1 MASQRRLLA
10 VDHSARERQR
20 TDARRRVAP
29 HLPRFTVCSRIMKPV
44 GVSVLPLARARDAVR
59 LRRALWRLCARAG
72 PRVLS
77 VSLRPEDSA
86 VALKGR
92 PLVPYER
99 IHRGHAPRRSRRAC
113 APSGPRCSVEP
124 AGARRTSSALVTGAD
139 CSQCVTDHGSALGCG
154 CATDCGR
161 PGSAVKAGFVAGRG
175 GIRPRLG
182 AGGAPPARLARCVGE
197 VERERQGALEWVRP
211 EIGACALQSAAAPA
225 ASGEP
230 SSALENPG
238 ERALNLALGRTHIRS
253 RSPRAGSVGLGREAG
268 SGRALRLGEAP
279 AVVSGGWGTS
289 LDVCRALPAE
299 RLSCGGSLAAA
310 VRPRCP
316 SPGCQD
322 PVRCRAGASP
332 RPASSSRLRT
342 GERQRTDARRRVA
355 PHLPRFTVCSRIMKP
370 VGVSVLPLARAR
382 DAVRLRRA
390 LWRLCARAGP
400 RVLSVSLRPED
411 SAVALKG
418 RPLVPYERIHR
429 GHAPRRSRRACAPSG
444 PRCSVEPAGA
454 RRTSSALVTGAD
466 CSQCVT
472 DHGSAL
478 GCGCATDCG
487 RPGSAVKAGFVA
499 GRGGIRPRLGA
510 GGAPPARL
518 ARCVGEVERERQG
531 ALEWV
536 RPEIGACAL
545 QSAAAPAAS
554 GEPSSAL
561 ENPGERA
568 LNLAL
573 GRTHI
578 RSRSPRAGSVG
589 LGREAGSGRALRLGE
604 APAVVSGGWGTSLDV
619 CRALP
624 AERLSCGGSLAAA
637 VRPRC
642 PSPGCQDPVRCRAG
656 ASPRPAS
663 SSRLRTGER
672 QRTDARRRVAP
683 HLPRFTVCSRIMKP
697 VGVSVLPLARA
708 RDAVRLRRAL
718 WRLCARAG
726 PRVLSVS
733 LRPEDSAVALKGR
746 PLVPYERIHRGHAPR
761 RSRRACAPSG
771 PRCSVEPAGAR
782 RTSSALVTGADCSQ
796 CVTDHGS
803 ALGCGCATDCGR
815 PGSAVKAGFVA
826 GRGGIRPRLG
836 AGGAPPARLARCVG
850 EVERERQ
857 GALEWVRPEIG
868 ACALQSA
875 AAPAASGEPSSALEN
890 PGERALNLALGRTH
904 IRSRSP
910 RAGSVGLGRE
920 AGSGR
925 ALRLGEAPAVVSG
938 GWGTSLDVCRALPA
952 ERLSCGGSLA
962 AAVRP
967 RCPSPGCQDPVRCRA
982 GASPRPASS
991 SRLRTGERQR
1001 TDARRRVAP
1010 HLPRFTVCSRIMKPV
1025 GVSVLP
1031 LARARDAVRL
1041 RRALWRLCARAGPR
1055 VLSVSLRPEDSAV
1068 ALKGRPLVP
1077 YERIHRGHAPRRSRR
1092 ACAPSGPRCSVE
1104 PAGARRTSSALVT
1117 GADCSQCVTDHGSAL
1132 GCGCATDCGRPGSAV
1147 KAGFVAGRGGIRPR
1161 LGAGGAPPARLA
1173 RCVGEV
1179 ERERQGALEWVRP
1192 EIGACALQSAAAPAA
1207 SGEPSSALENP
1218 GERALNLALGRTHI
1232 RSRSPRAGSVGLGR
1246 EAGSGRAL
1254 RLGEAPAVVS
1264 GGWGTSLDVCRALP
1278 AERLSCGG
1286 SLAAAVR
1293 PRCPSP
1299 GCQDPVRCRAGAS
1312 PRPASS
1318 SRLRTGERQRTD
1330 ARRRVAPHLPR
1341 FTVCSR
1347 IMKPVGVSVLPLA
1360 RARDAVR
1367 LRRALWR
1374 LCARAGPRVL
1384 SVSLRPEDSAVAL
1397 KGRPLVPYERI
1408 HRGHAPRRS
1417 RRACAPS
1424 GPRCSV
1430 EPAGARR
1437 TSSALVTGAD
1447 CSQCV
1452 TDHGSALGCG
1462 CATDCGRPGSAVKAG
1477 FVAGRG
1483 GIRPRLGA
1491 GGAPP
1496 ARLARCVGEVERE
1509 RQGALEW
1516 VRPEIG
1522 ACALQSAA
1530 APAASGE
1537 PSSAL
1542 ENPGERAL
1550 NLALGRTHIRS
1561 RSPRAGSVGLG
1572 REAGSGRALRL
1583 GEAPAV
1589 VSGGWGT
1596 SLDVCRALPA
1606 ERLSCGGSLAA
1617 AVRPR
1622 CPSLGCQDP
1631 VRCRAGASPR
1641 PASSSRLRTG
1651 ERQRTDARRRVAP
1664 HLPRFTVCSRI
1675 MKPWTAVL
1683 GGAGRRPAHFLRAG
1697 GAPRPVFGAARIAVG
1712 SAGRR
1717 FCASDR
1723 PLTGAD
1729 CSQCVTDHGSAL
1741 GCGCATDCGRPG
1753 SAVKAGF
1760 VAGRG
1765 GIRPRLGAGGAPPAR
1780 LARCVG
1786 EVERERQGALEWV
1799 RPEIGACA
1807 LQSAAAPAASG
1818 EPSSAL
1824 ENLGERA
1831 LNLALGRTHIRSR
1844 SPRAGSVGLGRE
1856 AGSGRALRLG
1866 EAPAVVSGGWGTSLD
1881 VCRALPAE
1889 RLSCGGSLAAAVR
1902 PRCPSPGC
1910 QDPVRC
1916 RAGASPRPA
1925 SSSRLRTGERQRTDA
1940 RRRVAPHL
1948 PRFTVCSRIMKPVGV
1963 SVLPL
1968 ARARDAVRLR
1978 RALWRLCARA
1988 GPRVL
1993 SVSLRP
1999 EDSAVALKGR
2009 PLVPYERIHRGHA
2022 PRRSRRACAPSG
2034 PRCSVEPAG
2043 ARRTSSALVTGA
2055 DCSQCVTDHGS
2066 ALGCGCATDCGR
2078 PGSAVKAG
2086 FVAGRGGIRPRLGAG
2101 GAPPARLARCVGE
2114 VERERQGALEW
2125 VRPEIGACALQS
2137 AAAPAASGE
2146 PSSALENP
2154 GERALNLA
2162 LGRTHIRSRSPRAGS
2177 VGLGREAGSGR
2188 ALRLGE
2194 APAVVSGGWG
2204 TSLDVCRALPAER
2217 LSCGGSLAAAV
2228 RPRCP
2233 SPGCQDPVRC
2243 RAGASPRPASSS
2255 RLRTGERQRTD
2266 ARRRVAPHLPCFT
2279 VCSRIMKPVG
2289 VSVLPLARAR
2299 DAVRLRRALWRLCA
2313 RAGPRVLSVSLRP
2326 EDSAVALK
2334 GRPLVPYERIHR
2346 GHAPRRSRRAC
2357 APSGPRCSVEPA
2369 GARRTSSALV
2379 TGADCSQCVT
2389 DHGSALGCGCATDC
2403 GRPGSAVKAG
2413 FVAGRGGIRPRLGAG
2428 GAPPARLARCVGEVE
2443 RERQGALEWVR
2454 PEIGACALQSAAA
2467 PAASGEPSS
2476 ALENP
2481 GERALNLALGRT
2493 HIRSRSPRAG
2503 SVGLG
2508 REAGSG
2514 RALRLGEAPAVVSGG
2529 WGTSLD
2535 VCRALPAERL
2545 SCGGSLAAAVRP
2557 RCPSPGCQD
2566 PVRCRAGASPRPA
2579 SSSRLRTGADQ
2590 GNPTV

>member
-1 MASQRRLLA
+1 MAVRSWWSDLSVMPLDVRGRTRATLNGSACVRPSPAGVGNPLKPIRDRDWGLELFPMNEEFPVSASHKLALIKSLPFVHTARRYYRLDGLVRSSDWPRWGRRLPWGCAEKTIELDCLEEVKVVTRWVVRYWGVAASLVRFVPRRGETAHRCTAAGCAAPAALHSVQQDNEAVRPEDSAVALKGRPLVPYERIHRGHAPRRSRRACAPSGPRCSVEPAGARRTSSALVTGADCSQCVTDHGSALGCGCATDCGRPGSAVKAGFVAGRGGIRPHLGAGGAPPARLA
-10 VDHSARERQR
+10 RCVGEVERERQGALEWVR
-20 TDARRRVAP
+20 PEIGACALQSAAAP
-29 HLPRFTVCSRIMKPV
+29 AASGLALRAGSVGLGREAGSGRALRLGEAPAVVSGGWGTSLDVCRALPAERLSCGGS
-44 GVSVLPLARARDAVR
+44 LAAAVR
-59 LRRALWRLCARAG
+59 PRCPSPGCQDPVRCRAGASPRPASSSRLRTGVLRRAQGGQKPPVEQKGKSSLDLDFQRLPWGCAEKTIELDCLEEVKVPIERGSGPDPRTLRAETDATPRGGRPGALEWVRPEIGACALQSAAAPAASGLALRAG
-72 PRVLS
+72 SVGLGREAGSGRALRLGEAPAVVSGGWGTSLDVCRALPAERLSCGGSLAAAVRPRCPSPGCQDPVRALNVKVKKFNEARVNGGSNYDSLKAEGRGRECTLLETDGQTPESECRRLPAVRARGLAGVGGLPVRPEDSAVALKGRPLVPYERIHRGHAPRRSRRACAPSGPRCSVEPAGARRTSSALVTGADCSQCVTDHGSALGCGCATDCGRPGSAVKAGFVAGRGGIRPRLGAGGAPPARLARCVGEVERERQGALEWVRPEIGACALQSAVAPAASGWGAKRGLGARCGWARLPPSSRAAGGRVWTCAGPFLRSASAAAVRWLRPCGPGAPPRGARTPCGVGLAHRLGRRLAAGLELAEGRGRECTLLETDGQTPESECRRLPAVRARGLAGVGGLPVRPEDSAVALKGRPLVPYERIHRGHAPRRSRRACAPSGPRCSVEPAGARRTSSALVTGADCSQCVTDHGSALGCGCATDCGRPGSAVKAGFVAGRGGIRPHLGAGGAPPARLARCVGEVERERQGALEWVRPEIGACALQSAAAPAASGLALRAGSVGLGREAGSGRALRLGEAPAVVSGGWGTSLDVCRALPAERLS
-77 VSLRPEDSA
+77 CGGSLAAAVRPRCPSPGCQDPVRALNVKVKKFNEARVNGGSNYDSLKAEGRGRECTLLETDGQTPESECRRLPAVRARGLAGVGGLPVRPEDSA

-225 ASGEP
+225 ASG
-230 SSALENPG
+230 
-238 ERALNLALGRTHIRS
+238 LAL
-253 RSPRAGSVGLGREAG
+253 RAGSVGLGREAG

-322 PVRCRAGASP
+322 PVRALNVKVKKFNEARVNGGSNYDSLKAEGRGRECTLLETDGQTPESECR
-332 RPASSSRLRT
+332 RLPA
-342 GERQRTDARRRVA
+342 V
-355 PHLPRFTVCSRIMKP
+355 
-370 VGVSVLPLARAR
+370 RAR
-382 DAVRLRRA
+382 GL
-390 LWRLCARAGP
+390 AGVGGLP
-400 RVLSVSLRPED
+400 VRPED

-554 GEPSSAL
+554 G
-561 ENPGERA
+561 
-568 LNLAL
+568 LAL
-573 GRTHI
+573 
-578 RSRSPRAGSVG
+578 RAGSVG

-663 SSRLRTGER
+663 SSWLRT
-672 QRTDARRRVAP
+672 V
-683 HLPRFTVCSRIMKP
+683 
-697 VGVSVLPLARA
+697 
-708 RDAVRLRRAL
+708 
-718 WRLCARAG
+718 
-726 PRVLSVS
+726 
-733 LRPEDSAVALKGR
+733 RPEDSAVALKGR

-875 AAPAASGEPSSALEN
+875 AAPAASG
-890 PGERALNLALGRTH
+890 LAL
-904 IRSRSP
+904 

-920 AGSGR
+920 AGSGC

-967 RCPSPGCQDPVRCRA
+967 RCPSPGCQDPVRSRA

-991 SRLRTGERQR
+991 SRLRT
-1001 TDARRRVAP
+1001 V
-1010 HLPRFTVCSRIMKPV
+1010 
-1025 GVSVLP
+1025 
-1031 LARARDAVRL
+1031 
-1041 RRALWRLCARAGPR
+1041 
-1055 VLSVSLRPEDSAV
+1055 RPEDSAV

-1207 SGEPSSALENP
+1207 SG
-1218 GERALNLALGRTHI
+1218 LAL
-1232 RSRSPRAGSVGLGR
+1232 
-1246 EAGSGRAL
+1246 
-1254 RLGEAPAVVS
+1254 
-1264 GGWGTSLDVCRALP
+1264 
-1278 AERLSCGG
+1278 
-1286 SLAAAVR
+1286 
-1293 PRCPSP
+1293 
-1299 GCQDPVRCRAGAS
+1299 
-1312 PRPASS
+1312 
-1318 SRLRTGERQRTD
+1318 
-1330 ARRRVAPHLPR
+1330 
-1341 FTVCSR
+1341 
-1347 IMKPVGVSVLPLA
+1347 
-1360 RARDAVR
+1360 
-1367 LRRALWR
+1367 
-1374 LCARAGPRVL
+1374 
-1384 SVSLRPEDSAVAL
+1384 
-1397 KGRPLVPYERI
+1397 
-1408 HRGHAPRRS
+1408 
-1417 RRACAPS
+1417 
-1424 GPRCSV
+1424 
-1430 EPAGARR
+1430 
-1437 TSSALVTGAD
+1437 
-1447 CSQCV
+1447 
-1452 TDHGSALGCG
+1452 
-1462 CATDCGRPGSAVKAG
+1462 
-1477 FVAGRG
+1477 
-1483 GIRPRLGA
+1483 
-1491 GGAPP
+1491 
-1496 ARLARCVGEVERE
+1496 
-1509 RQGALEW
+1509 
-1516 VRPEIG
+1516 
-1522 ACALQSAA
+1522 
-1530 APAASGE
+1530 
-1537 PSSAL
+1537 
-1542 ENPGERAL
+1542 
-1550 NLALGRTHIRS
+1550 
-1561 RSPRAGSVGLG
+1561 
-1572 REAGSGRALRL
+1572 
-1583 GEAPAV
+1583 
-1589 VSGGWGT
+1589 
-1596 SLDVCRALPA
+1596 
-1606 ERLSCGGSLAA
+1606 
-1617 AVRPR
+1617 
-1622 CPSLGCQDP
+1622 
-1631 VRCRAGASPR
+1631 
-1641 PASSSRLRTG
+1641 
-1651 ERQRTDARRRVAP
+1651 
-1664 HLPRFTVCSRI
+1664 
-1675 MKPWTAVL
+1675 
-1683 GGAGRRPAHFLRAG
+1683 
-1697 GAPRPVFGAARIAVG
+1697 
-1712 SAGRR
+1712 
-1717 FCASDR
+1717 
-1723 PLTGAD
+1723 
-1729 CSQCVTDHGSAL
+1729 
-1741 GCGCATDCGRPG
+1741 
-1753 SAVKAGF
+1753 
-1760 VAGRG
+1760 
-1765 GIRPRLGAGGAPPAR
+1765 
-1780 LARCVG
+1780 
-1786 EVERERQGALEWV
+1786 
-1799 RPEIGACA
+1799 
-1807 LQSAAAPAASG
+1807 
-1818 EPSSAL
+1818 
-1824 ENLGERA
+1824 
-1831 LNLALGRTHIRSR
+1831 
-1844 SPRAGSVGLGRE
+1844 
-1856 AGSGRALRLG
+1856 
-1866 EAPAVVSGGWGTSLD
+1866 
-1881 VCRALPAE
+1881 
-1889 RLSCGGSLAAAVR
+1889 
-1902 PRCPSPGC
+1902 
-1910 QDPVRC
+1910 
-1916 RAGASPRPA
+1916 
-1925 SSSRLRTGERQRTDA
+1925 
-1940 RRRVAPHL
+1940 
-1948 PRFTVCSRIMKPVGV
+1948 
-1963 SVLPL
+1963 
-1968 ARARDAVRLR
+1968 
-1978 RALWRLCARA
+1978 
-1988 GPRVL
+1988 
-1993 SVSLRP
+1993 
-1999 EDSAVALKGR
+1999 
-2009 PLVPYERIHRGHA
+2009 
-2022 PRRSRRACAPSG
+2022 
-2034 PRCSVEPAG
+2034 
-2043 ARRTSSALVTGA
+2043 
-2055 DCSQCVTDHGS
+2055 
-2066 ALGCGCATDCGR
+2066 
-2078 PGSAVKAG
+2078 
-2086 FVAGRGGIRPRLGAG
+2086 
-2101 GAPPARLARCVGE
+2101 
-2114 VERERQGALEW
+2114 
-2125 VRPEIGACALQS
+2125 
-2137 AAAPAASGE
+2137 
-2146 PSSALENP
+2146 
-2154 GERALNLA
+2154 
-2162 LGRTHIRSRSPRAGS
+2162 
-2177 VGLGREAGSGR
+2177 
-2188 ALRLGE
+2188 
-2194 APAVVSGGWG
+2194 
-2204 TSLDVCRALPAER
+2204 
-2217 LSCGGSLAAAV
+2217 
-2228 RPRCP
+2228 
-2233 SPGCQDPVRC
+2233 
-2243 RAGASPRPASSS
+2243 
-2255 RLRTGERQRTD
+2255 
-2266 ARRRVAPHLPCFT
+2266 
-2279 VCSRIMKPVG
+2279 
-2289 VSVLPLARAR
+2289 
-2299 DAVRLRRALWRLCA
+2299 
-2313 RAGPRVLSVSLRP
+2313 
-2326 EDSAVALK
+2326 
-2334 GRPLVPYERIHR
+2334 
-2346 GHAPRRSRRAC
+2346 
-2357 APSGPRCSVEPA
+2357 
-2369 GARRTSSALV
+2369 
-2379 TGADCSQCVT
+2379 
-2389 DHGSALGCGCATDC
+2389 
-2403 GRPGSAVKAG
+2403 
-2413 FVAGRGGIRPRLGAG
+2413 
-2428 GAPPARLARCVGEVE
+2428 
-2443 RERQGALEWVR
+2443 
-2454 PEIGACALQSAAA
+2454 
-2467 PAASGEPSS
+2467 
-2476 ALENP
+2476 
-2481 GERALNLALGRT
+2481 
-2493 HIRSRSPRAG
+2493 RAG

>member
-1 MASQRRLLA
+1 MDQRVSALRRQAWAEGRGRECTLLETDGQTPESECRRLPA
-10 VDHSARERQR
+10 V
-20 TDARRRVAP
+20 
-29 HLPRFTVCSRIMKPV
+29 
-44 GVSVLPLARARDAVR
+44 RARG
-59 LRRALWRLCARAG
+59 LAG
-72 PRVLS
+72 V
-77 VSLRPEDSA
+77 
-86 VALKGR
+86 
-92 PLVPYER
+92 
-99 IHRGHAPRRSRRAC
+99 
-113 APSGPRCSVEP
+113 
-124 AGARRTSSALVTGAD
+124 
-139 CSQCVTDHGSALGCG
+139 
-154 CATDCGR
+154 
-161 PGSAVKAGFVAGRG
+161 G
-175 GIRPRLG
+175 G
-182 AGGAPPARLARCVGE
+182 
-197 VERERQGALEWVRP
+197 
-211 EIGACALQSAAAPA
+211 
-225 ASGEP
+225 
-230 SSALENPG
+230 
-238 ERALNLALGRTHIRS
+238 
-253 RSPRAGSVGLGREAG
+253 
-268 SGRALRLGEAP
+268 
-279 AVVSGGWGTS
+279 
-289 LDVCRALPAE
+289 LP
-299 RLSCGGSLAAA
+299 
-310 VRPRCP
+310 
-316 SPGCQD
+316 
-322 PVRCRAGASP
+322 
-332 RPASSSRLRT
+332 

-925 ALRLGEAPAVVSG
+925 ALRLGEAPVVSG

-991 SRLRTGERQR
+991 SRLRTGANLLEKPVEVSRRSYDIWRRKNERFPSSMEFGARETMPGERQR

-1318 SRLRTGERQRTD
+1318 SRLRTG
-1330 ARRRVAPHLPR
+1330 
-1341 FTVCSR
+1341 
-1347 IMKPVGVSVLPLA
+1347 
-1360 RARDAVR
+1360 
-1367 LRRALWR
+1367 
-1374 LCARAGPRVL
+1374 
-1384 SVSLRPEDSAVAL
+1384 
-1397 KGRPLVPYERI
+1397 
-1408 HRGHAPRRS
+1408 
-1417 RRACAPS
+1417 
-1424 GPRCSV
+1424 
-1430 EPAGARR
+1430 
-1437 TSSALVTGAD
+1437 
-1447 CSQCV
+1447 
-1452 TDHGSALGCG
+1452 
-1462 CATDCGRPGSAVKAG
+1462 
-1477 FVAGRG
+1477 
-1483 GIRPRLGA
+1483 
-1491 GGAPP
+1491 
-1496 ARLARCVGEVERE
+1496 
-1509 RQGALEW
+1509 
-1516 VRPEIG
+1516 
-1522 ACALQSAA
+1522 
-1530 APAASGE
+1530 
-1537 PSSAL
+1537 
-1542 ENPGERAL
+1542 
-1550 NLALGRTHIRS
+1550 
-1561 RSPRAGSVGLG
+1561 
-1572 REAGSGRALRL
+1572 
-1583 GEAPAV
+1583 
-1589 VSGGWGT
+1589 
-1596 SLDVCRALPA
+1596 
-1606 ERLSCGGSLAA
+1606 
-1617 AVRPR
+1617 
-1622 CPSLGCQDP
+1622 
-1631 VRCRAGASPR
+1631 
-1641 PASSSRLRTG
+1641 
-1651 ERQRTDARRRVAP
+1651 
-1664 HLPRFTVCSRI
+1664 
-1675 MKPWTAVL
+1675 
-1683 GGAGRRPAHFLRAG
+1683 
-1697 GAPRPVFGAARIAVG
+1697 
-1712 SAGRR
+1712 
-1717 FCASDR
+1717 
-1723 PLTGAD
+1723 
-1729 CSQCVTDHGSAL
+1729 
-1741 GCGCATDCGRPG
+1741 
-1753 SAVKAGF
+1753 
-1760 VAGRG
+1760 
-1765 GIRPRLGAGGAPPAR
+1765 
-1780 LARCVG
+1780 
-1786 EVERERQGALEWV
+1786 
-1799 RPEIGACA
+1799 
-1807 LQSAAAPAASG
+1807 
-1818 EPSSAL
+1818 
-1824 ENLGERA
+1824 
-1831 LNLALGRTHIRSR
+1831 
-1844 SPRAGSVGLGRE
+1844 
-1856 AGSGRALRLG
+1856 
-1866 EAPAVVSGGWGTSLD
+1866 
-1881 VCRALPAE
+1881 
-1889 RLSCGGSLAAAVR
+1889 
-1902 PRCPSPGC
+1902 
-1910 QDPVRC
+1910 
-1916 RAGASPRPA
+1916 
-1925 SSSRLRTGERQRTDA
+1925 
-1940 RRRVAPHL
+1940 
-1948 PRFTVCSRIMKPVGV
+1948 
-1963 SVLPL
+1963 
-1968 ARARDAVRLR
+1968 
-1978 RALWRLCARA
+1978 
-1988 GPRVL
+1988 
-1993 SVSLRP
+1993 
-1999 EDSAVALKGR
+1999 
-2009 PLVPYERIHRGHA
+2009 
-2022 PRRSRRACAPSG
+2022 
-2034 PRCSVEPAG
+2034 
-2043 ARRTSSALVTGA
+2043 
-2055 DCSQCVTDHGS
+2055 
-2066 ALGCGCATDCGR
+2066 
-2078 PGSAVKAG
+2078 
-2086 FVAGRGGIRPRLGAG
+2086 
-2101 GAPPARLARCVGE
+2101 
-2114 VERERQGALEW
+2114 
-2125 VRPEIGACALQS
+2125 
-2137 AAAPAASGE
+2137 
-2146 PSSALENP
+2146 
-2154 GERALNLA
+2154 
-2162 LGRTHIRSRSPRAGS
+2162 
-2177 VGLGREAGSGR
+2177 
-2188 ALRLGE
+2188 
-2194 APAVVSGGWG
+2194 
-2204 TSLDVCRALPAER
+2204 
-2217 LSCGGSLAAAV
+2217 
-2228 RPRCP
+2228 
-2233 SPGCQDPVRC
+2233 
-2243 RAGASPRPASSS
+2243 
-2255 RLRTGERQRTD
+2255 
-2266 ARRRVAPHLPCFT
+2266 
-2279 VCSRIMKPVG
+2279 
-2289 VSVLPLARAR
+2289 
-2299 DAVRLRRALWRLCA
+2299 
-2313 RAGPRVLSVSLRP
+2313 
-2326 EDSAVALK
+2326 
-2334 GRPLVPYERIHR
+2334 
-2346 GHAPRRSRRAC
+2346 
-2357 APSGPRCSVEPA
+2357 
-2369 GARRTSSALV
+2369 
-2379 TGADCSQCVT
+2379 
-2389 DHGSALGCGCATDC
+2389 
-2403 GRPGSAVKAG
+2403 
-2413 FVAGRGGIRPRLGAG
+2413 
-2428 GAPPARLARCVGEVE
+2428 
-2443 RERQGALEWVR
+2443 
-2454 PEIGACALQSAAA
+2454 
-2467 PAASGEPSS
+2467 
-2476 ALENP
+2476 
-2481 GERALNLALGRT
+2481 
-2493 HIRSRSPRAG
+2493 
-2503 SVGLG
+2503 
-2508 REAGSG
+2508 
-2514 RALRLGEAPAVVSGG
+2514 
-2529 WGTSLD
+2529 
-2535 VCRALPAERL
+2535 
-2545 SCGGSLAAAVRP
+2545 
-2557 RCPSPGCQD
+2557 
-2566 PVRCRAGASPRPA
+2566 
-2579 SSSRLRTGADQ
+2579 ADQ